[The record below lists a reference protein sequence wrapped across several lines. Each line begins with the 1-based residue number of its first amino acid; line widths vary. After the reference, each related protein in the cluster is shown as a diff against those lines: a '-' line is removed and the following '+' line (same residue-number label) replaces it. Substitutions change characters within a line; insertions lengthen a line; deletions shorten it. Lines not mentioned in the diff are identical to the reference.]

1 MEMINSKIIKCYQLE
16 KMEKDGKDS
25 SHLVICR
32 LEPLQVVNDNAKLHD
47 AKVDSPLY
55 S

>member
-16 KMEKDGKDS
+16 KMERDGKGS
-25 SHLVICR
+25 SHLVIYR
-32 LEPLQVVNDNAKLHD
+32 LEPLQVVNVNAKLHD